1 MLDFIKGMKIGV
13 VFYWMLLFIPIS
25 LLLAIYSSN
34 KVLIFITSILAI
46 IPLARII
53 GYATE
58 EICIQSNPT
67 VGGLISATF
76 GNFIELIIAVLA
88 LSHGLIRLVQASIIG
103 SILGNLLLLIG
114 LSVFFG
120 GLRFKHQHFNRE
132 AVSVSSTMLI
142 IALVGMTIPSLYA
155 FASPEHPRL
164 GIVSDSVAI
173 VMALIYIAGLYFSL
187 KTHKEIFASSDEIK
201 SAVQKPTITRFW
213 ASVILFIAIC
223 IVAVESEL
231 LVTNIQESAI
241 QLGMSQTFIG
251 IIIIAI
257 ITNIAEKS
265 IAINFAMKNKL
276 DISIEIGLTSA
287 IQIALF
293 VVPILII
300 ISQIF
305 GYGFFMLFSVFEVV
319 SVMLAVMIINHLAAD
334 GKCNW
339 LEGAQLV
346 SVYAILAIV
355 FAFI

>member
-1 MLDFIKGMKIGV
+1 
-13 VFYWMLLFIPIS
+13 
-25 LLLAIYSSN
+25 
-34 KVLIFITSILAI
+34 
-46 IPLARII
+46 
-53 GYATE
+53 
-58 EICIQSNPT
+58 
-67 VGGLISATF
+67 
-76 GNFIELIIAVLA
+76 
-88 LSHGLIRLVQASIIG
+88 
-103 SILGNLLLLIG
+103 
-114 LSVFFG
+114 
-120 GLRFKHQHFNRE
+120 
-132 AVSVSSTMLI
+132 
-142 IALVGMTIPSLYA
+142 
-155 FASPEHPRL
+155 
-164 GIVSDSVAI
+164 
-173 VMALIYIAGLYFSL
+173 MALIYIAGLYFSL

-213 ASVILFIAIC
+213 ASVILFISIC